1 MITFPKKKG
10 RKSKKE
16 LEQIASLKLQ
26 QELMDDETLTSEEK
40 ENKILELKQNLIISN
55 NESEIKKIP
64 KKRGRKPKGGKI
76 IKVENNINNEII
88 TKPNIILHLKCN
100 KTDLNKLFDNDF
112 ESYKFNDQKV
122 ELKYENISDNKLLE
136 SNPFDNNFINYNSID
151 NNIDNNIAIN
161 IDNNIDNNIGIDI
174 DNINN
179 NNLSF
184 TSNGQDFKYAEN
196 KNINKKLDNLMKNFH
211 TNNIS
216 DKKTACFWCTYDFSN
231 PTIYIP
237 KNFINKNYN
246 VYGCFCSPECGCA
259 FLMNENIDSS
269 IKFERYYLL
278 NNIYCKIYNYEKNI
292 KPAPSPFY
300 LLDKFMGNLT
310 IQEYRKLLYNERL
323 LIVIDKP
330 LTPILPELFFE
341 NDDFIL
347 NNKSI
352 PSCL

>member
-16 LEQIASLKLQ
+16 LEQIASLKMQ
-26 QELMDDETLTSEEK
+26 QELLDDETLSK
-40 ENKILELKQNLIISN
+40 EDRDNKILELKQNLILSN
-55 NESEIKKIP
+55 ETEIKKIP

-76 IKVENNINNEII
+76 VKIENNNHNEII

-100 KTDLNKLFDNDF
+100 KSDIDKIFDNNL
-112 ESYKFNDQKV
+112 ESFKFNDQKV
-122 ELKYENISDNKLLE
+122 ELKYENITENK
-136 SNPFDNNFINYNSID
+136 IT
-151 NNIDNNIAIN
+151 
-161 IDNNIDNNIGIDI
+161 
-174 DNINN
+174 N
-179 NNLSF
+179 NNLF
-184 TSNGQDFKYAEN
+184 ENNYIDDVNNIENNNLCYIPNNQDCKYLEN
-196 KNINKKLDNLMKNFH
+196 KNINKKLDNLIRNFH

-231 PTIYIP
+231 PTVYIP

-246 VYGCFCSPECGCA
+246 VYGCFCSPECACA
-259 FLMNENIDSS
+259 FLMNENIDNS
-269 IKFERYYLL
+269 IKFERFYLL

-300 LLDKFMGNLT
+300 LLDKYMGTLT

-347 NNKSI
+347 NNKAI
-352 PSCL
+352 PTSL